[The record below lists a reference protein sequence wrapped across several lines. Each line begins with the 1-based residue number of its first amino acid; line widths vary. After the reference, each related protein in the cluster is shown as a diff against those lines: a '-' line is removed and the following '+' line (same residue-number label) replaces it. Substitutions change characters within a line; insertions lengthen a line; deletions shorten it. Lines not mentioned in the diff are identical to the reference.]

1 MPQPTGTPRYT
12 QRPLDEQAAGWM
24 GRIATSAAQADVA
37 MGPLVVPATYAI
49 FALTGLVTGIYLS
62 MLTPWPCVTPLFAFL
77 GLVAGLIGAGRARR
91 LSLGGAPIGI
101 IGATLLALCVL
112 TGVSGITGQIRLE
125 QDQARLRQFCLSA
138 KEQGWALNEA
148 CRKEIAEEAAP
159 PSAGRVIAKET
170 QIWVNR
176 FLTLF
181 QIVATIFLALY
192 FLRFLRGGS
201 WRPLAI
207 TGGTIILVVAA
218 ILILRLILR

>member
-1 MPQPTGTPRYT
+1 MPRPTGTPRYT

-24 GRIATSAAQADVA
+24 GRTATSAAQADVA

-62 MLTPWPCVTPLFAFL
+62 MLTPWPCVTPLLAFL
-77 GLVAGLIGAGRARR
+77 GLIAGLIGAGRARR

-101 IGATLLALCVL
+101 VGATLLALCIL
-112 TGVSGITGQIRLE
+112 TVISGITGQARV
-125 QDQARLRQFCLSA
+125 DQSQAWFHQFCLSA
-138 KEQGWALNEA
+138 KEQGLALSEA

-159 PSAGRVIAKET
+159 PSAGRVIAKGA
-170 QIWVNR
+170 QIWGSR

-181 QIVATIFLALY
+181 QIVATIFLALS
-192 FLRFLRGGS
+192 FLRFLREGS

-218 ILILRLILR
+218 ILILR